1 MTTHEFEIKQGDTGP
16 DLSTVLL
23 DGDGQPVDLTSALS
37 VGLSMRLAK
46 HPKTLVLNN
55 VTAQFAADATG
66 AVSYE
71 WGASDT
77 AVVGLYHI
85 EWTVVWGDGF
95 IMTFPSCGYDRVRV
109 NEKA

>member
-16 DLSTVLL
+16 NLTTVLL
-23 DGDGQPVDLTSALS
+23 GSDGLPVDLTSALS
-37 VGLSMRLAK
+37 VGLTMRLAK

-55 VTAQFAADATG
+55 VAASFTPDG

-71 WGASDT
+71 WGPLDT
-77 AVVGLYHI
+77 AVAGLYNI
-85 EWTVVWGDGF
+85 EWTAVWGDGF
-95 IMTFPSCGYDRVRV
+95 IMSFPSCGFDRVRV